1 MLIALLPLLGA
12 MAVTLLLVPV
22 CRVLA
27 PRLGM
32 VAAPSADRWHEKP
45 TPLLGGAAVYA
56 GFIAGGL
63 LTLVV
68 RDRGLSAATIA
79 ASGKPLGV
87 SWPWIGVLLAAT
99 VMFVVGL
106 ADDKLKLNPT
116 TKLMFQAV
124 AAAVL
129 VSFGVIYPL
138 TPWLTVNVLLT
149 IFWFIALTNA
159 MNLLDHMDGVA
170 IGITAIAALFLAV
183 TLYLDG
189 AYIIA
194 AASLALAGAAL
205 GFLPYNFPRAS
216 IFMGDA
222 GSMFVGS
229 LLAGLGAAY
238 PSKASASVVSVLFV
252 PAAIVIIPIIDTLFV
267 TTTRTLAGRPISAGG
282 RDHTSHRLAAMG
294 LSEHQVPL
302 LLYAIA
308 GAGGLTALILRGQ
321 PSAIG
326 LTAGGIFLIVLLLL
340 ATYLARIQPYA
351 PVASDRGR
359 MTLLVADLVHK
370 RRALE
375 VLMDLV
381 LFAVAYQGAYVLRW
395 DGRPPA
401 EQEVVFA
408 TTLAVAVA
416 AKSASFAFFGVYR
429 GNWQHVTLSDAQRI
443 VKATLFGTILT
454 TVALVFFF
462 REYHF
467 GRGVLVM
474 DGLLVGMLALAARAS
489 FRSLDL
495 FRHSLRRDGTA
506 ALIYGAGRAGE
517 LAVREMIADAGL
529 GMRPVAFIDDDVSKR
544 GRLVH
549 DLPVV
554 GGVASIRHAVE
565 RHDVG
570 RIVVAMRAP
579 QEENIALVISVAAD
593 LGVEIVRLQI
603 GFEPFPSG
611 RPEVAAAH
619 EAVVDMEGMLPA
631 GVMPPVAAAG
641 QGPRPK

>member
-1 MLIALLPLLGA
+1 MLIALIPLFGA

-22 CRVLA
+22 CRALA

-45 TPLLGGAAVYA
+45 TPLLGGVAVYA

-63 LTLVV
+63 LTLFL
-68 RDRGLSAATIA
+68 RDRAISAATIA

-87 SWPWIGVLLAAT
+87 SWPWIGVLLAASL
-99 VMFVVGL
+99 MFAVGL
-106 ADDKLKLNPT
+106 ADDRLKLNPT

-124 AAAVL
+124 AAAIL
-129 VSFGVIYPL
+129 VSFGVVYPL

-170 IGITAIAALFLAV
+170 IGITAIAAIFLAI

-189 AYIIA
+189 AYVIA

-216 IFMGDA
+216 IFMGDG

-238 PSKASASVVSVLFV
+238 PSKASASVMSVLFV

-267 TTTRTLAGRPISAGG
+267 TTTRTLAGRPISEGG

-294 LSEHQVPL
+294 LTERQVPL

-351 PVASDRGR
+351 PVASERGR
-359 MTLLVADLVHK
+359 VTLLVADLVHK

-401 EQEVVFA
+401 EQEIVFA

-429 GNWQHVTLSDAQRI
+429 GNWQHVTISDAQRI
-443 VKATLFGTILT
+443 VKATLFGTVLT

-506 ALIYGAGRAGE
+506 ALVYGAGRAGE
-517 LAVREMIADAGL
+517 LAVREMIADATL
-529 GMRPVAFIDDDVSKR
+529 GMRPVGFIDDDASKR
-544 GRLVH
+544 GRLIH
-549 DLPVV
+549 DVPVV
-554 GGVASIRHAVE
+554 GGAANIREAVQ
-565 RHDVG
+565 RHGVR
-570 RIVVAMRAP
+570 RIVVAMRSP
-579 QEENIALVISVAAD
+579 REESIALVTGVAAD
-593 LGVEIVRLQI
+593 LGVELVRLHI
-603 GFEPFPSG
+603 GFEPFDAGGAILVPAQGSVPAVDG
-611 RPEVAAAH
+611 LVATGAIHPVA
-619 EAVVDMEGMLPA
+619 PA
-631 GVMPPVAAAG
+631 GHAG
-641 QGPRPK
+641 RK